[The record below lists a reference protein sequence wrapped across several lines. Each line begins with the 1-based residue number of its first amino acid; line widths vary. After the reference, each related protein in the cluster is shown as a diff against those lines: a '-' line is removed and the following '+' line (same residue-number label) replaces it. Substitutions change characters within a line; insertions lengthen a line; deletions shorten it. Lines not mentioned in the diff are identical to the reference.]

1 MIENTHPTTRRAR
14 GLDALIPTSPDPAPT
29 RDAPDAVRQLQ
40 WRELEA
46 ALFAITNAQF
56 EYERNRD
63 DEAGRMWVE
72 DARRALGTLALSLAD
87 GPADEGYARLFSTIM
102 TEPNVRS
109 CRTAPFGG
117 GWWQCVAHATKF
129 REGERCPRRPT
140 GSTT

>member
-1 MIENTHPTTRRAR
+1 MTEHKSIRVAIAVDGDGIANEVMHPYRAARRR

-29 RDAPDAVRQLQ
+29 PDAPDAVRQLQ

-87 GPADEGYARLFSTIM
+87 GPAAEGYARLFSTIM
-102 TEPNVRS
+102 TEPNVRP
-109 CRTAPFGG
+109 TEP
-117 GWWQCVAHATKF
+117 TE
-129 REGERCPRRPT
+129 RER
-140 GSTT
+140 